1 VDRLNIIP
9 ILPGVRNRL
18 IKAHPAVL
26 ALYAGVA
33 AFTAY
38 ACMYGF
44 RKPFTAGTYAGLQLW
59 GIDYKIVL
67 VIAQVGGY
75 ALSKFIGIRV
85 ISSMGNTG
93 RATMLLLLI
102 GIAHLALLGFA
113 LTPFPYKAVWLFVN
127 GIPLGMIWG
136 IVFGYLEGRRI
147 TEVLA
152 AAISVNF
159 IISSGLVKSLGKSLL
174 ENGTSNEWWMP
185 FITGLFFIPAL
196 LLAVWML
203 EQLPPPSAADRE
215 LRSPR
220 EKMSAGDRRALWAKY
235 EPGFI
240 ILILGY
246 MLLTMMRDVRDNF
259 AVEIWSELGFSGQ
272 PAILTTAELPVA
284 VLVLVGLGALML
296 VKNNFKAL
304 WLNHLICVMGAVLLI
319 GSTAVFQYQLISP
332 VVWMILSGVGL
343 FMPYI
348 IFNGMLFERMLAAFK
363 EKANVGF
370 LIYMA
375 DAFGYL
381 SSVLILLWRNFGFS
395 EMSWLTFY
403 RYLCYIGS
411 AVFIGLLLT
420 SLVYFR
426 NKKQFPKK
434 SKWKTNLM

>member
-1 VDRLNIIP
+1 
-9 ILPGVRNRL
+9 
-18 IKAHPAVL
+18 
-26 ALYAGVA
+26 
-33 AFTAY
+33 
-38 ACMYGF
+38 
-44 RKPFTAGTYAGLQLW
+44 
-59 GIDYKIVL
+59 
-67 VIAQVGGY
+67 
-75 ALSKFIGIRV
+75 
-85 ISSMGNTG
+85 
-93 RATMLLLLI
+93 
-102 GIAHLALLGFA
+102 
-113 LTPFPYKAVWLFVN
+113 
-127 GIPLGMIWG
+127 
-136 IVFGYLEGRRI
+136 
-147 TEVLA
+147 
-152 AAISVNF
+152 
-159 IISSGLVKSLGKSLL
+159 
-174 ENGTSNEWWMP
+174 
-185 FITGLFFIPAL
+185 
-196 LLAVWML
+196 
-203 EQLPPPSAADRE
+203 
-215 LRSPR
+215 
-220 EKMSAGDRRALWAKY
+220 
-235 EPGFI
+235 
-240 ILILGY
+240 
-246 MLLTMMRDVRDNF
+246 
-259 AVEIWSELGFSGQ
+259 
-272 PAILTTAELPVA
+272 
-284 VLVLVGLGALML
+284 ML